1 VSAVYSHVAVD
12 VEDQLATVVLA
23 RPDAGNALTPELLA
37 EAHDA
42 LAAIAADRSIRA
54 LVLTGAGKAFSTG
67 GDLSVIRATL
77 EGNGDPQL
85 AVDRS
90 LGMLGEVVLLLRRMP
105 QPSVAAVNGQA
116 AGAGFSLALACDLRI
131 GSRAAAF
138 NFAYGALG
146 ASPDGGMTWFLPR
159 LVTPARAAELLMDQP
174 ILRADAALAEGLLSE
189 VVEREDL
196 LDAARKRARRLAAKA
211 PHAIYTARALVE
223 SSLDLPLAQQL
234 DRERELFAEAVRS
247 ADFRNALAAALNGRR
262 PTFAGR

>member
-1 VSAVYSHVAVD
+1 MSAVYSHVAVD
-12 VEDQLATVVLA
+12 VEDELATLALA

-54 LVLTGAGKAFSTG
+54 LILTGAGKAFSIG
-67 GDLSVIRATL
+67 GDLSVIRKTL
-77 EGNGDPQL
+77 EGNGDPQA

-90 LGMLGEVVLLLRRMP
+90 LGMLGEVVLLLRTLP

-116 AGAGFSLALACDLRI
+116 AGAGFALALACDVRI

-159 LVTPARAAELLMDQP
+159 VVAPARAAQLLMDQP
-174 ILRADAALAEGLLSE
+174 ILRANAALADGILSE
-189 VVEREDL
+189 VVAREDL

-211 PHAIYTARALVE
+211 PHAVYTARALVD
-223 SSLDLPLAQQL
+223 SSLDLTLAQQL

-247 ADFRNALAAALNGRR
+247 ADFRNGLAAALNGRR